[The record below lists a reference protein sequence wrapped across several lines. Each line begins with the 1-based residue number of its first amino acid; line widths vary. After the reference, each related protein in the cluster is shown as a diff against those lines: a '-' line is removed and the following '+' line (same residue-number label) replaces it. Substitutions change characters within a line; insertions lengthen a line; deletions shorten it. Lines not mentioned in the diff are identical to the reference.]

1 MVKDV
6 RRAEIDAAN
15 IGEMRSLS
23 SQLGEGV
30 NVIVAKVR
38 SLRALAQTLLPV
50 RSRGKA
56 ASPARAGDGV
66 CGRLLRVQGAVRG

>member
-38 SLRALAQTLLPV
+38 SLRALA
-50 RSRGKA
+50 
-56 ASPARAGDGV
+56 
-66 CGRLLRVQGAVRG
+66 